1 MTTRDAVRALAH
13 PGFVLAL
20 VVLVLNDHVLKQAY
34 PGMLTGKLSD
44 VAGLVV
50 APLLL
55 AVPLTLMR
63 VPRPT
68 LVAIAATGV
77 GFTLTKAFSTGAALT
92 SDLWSLTGC
101 PRR

>member
-1 MTTRDAVRALAH
+1 M
-13 PGFVLAL
+13 LAL

-55 AVPLTLMR
+55 GVLLTAMR
-63 VPRPT
+63 ASRGPMP
-68 LVAIAATGV
+68 VAIALTGV
-77 GFTLTKAFSTGAALT
+77 GFTLVKAFGAGAAHRQ
-92 SDLWSLTGC
+92 
-101 PRR
+101 RRCGA